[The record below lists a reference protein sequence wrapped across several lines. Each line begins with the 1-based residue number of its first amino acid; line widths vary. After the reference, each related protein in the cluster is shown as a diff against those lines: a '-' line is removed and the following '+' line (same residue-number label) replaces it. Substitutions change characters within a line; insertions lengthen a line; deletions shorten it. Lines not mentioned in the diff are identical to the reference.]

1 MSIPRKD
8 VGVGYEN
15 MVAYENCYQYNI
27 TFNETYPEDKPWTW
41 PKRPD
46 KSWPIIY
53 CAEGWE
59 YDRSEY
65 ENSLVT
71 EVSSLLKSNDF
82 VIQSW
87 NNMPHCIIVEFSFWV
102 LYIIRCTQTFNL
114 TDVSLICFG

>member
-87 NNMPHCIIVEFSFWV
+87 NKVSFWI
-102 LYIIRCTQTFNL
+102 LHIIRCIQTFNF
-114 TDVSLICFG
+114 TDVSFICFG

>member
-87 NNMPHCIIVEFSFWV
+87 NKILH
-102 LYIIRCTQTFNL
+102 IIRCIQTFNF
-114 TDVSLICFG
+114 TDVSFICFG